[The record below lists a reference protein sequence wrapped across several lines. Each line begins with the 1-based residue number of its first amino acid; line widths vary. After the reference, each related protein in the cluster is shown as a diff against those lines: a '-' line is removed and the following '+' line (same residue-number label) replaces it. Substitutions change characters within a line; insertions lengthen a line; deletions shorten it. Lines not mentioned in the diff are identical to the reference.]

1 MTQDLVSQSDVL
13 PNGEALPCYLRSMH
27 LYYENQERFSKEGFT
42 FSTFEKIKRLAQLS
56 VWDLWN
62 LFSYAKRIPSG
73 GTYLEIGSHLGG
85 SLLCAYEATRASDNS
100 VNFIAIQP
108 VVTEELLSN
117 TEAIPHFRLIK
128 SKSDMAKDEIENN
141 SIDLLFIDGDHSYEQ
156 CKRDIENYWPKLKK
170 GGVLLG
176 HDYRK
181 TTPGVIRAVNEIFA
195 ETAVTLFKNC
205 MMWSVPLKETDRIDK

>member
-1 MTQDLVSQSDVL
+1 MSKDLLSQNDLL
-13 PNGEALPCYLRSMH
+13 PNAEGIRSYLRNMH
-27 LYYENQERFSKEGFT
+27 WYYENQERFSKEGFT
-42 FSTFEKIKRLAQLS
+42 FSRFEKTKRLAQLN

-73 GTYLEIGSHLGG
+73 GTYLEIGNHVGG
-85 SLLCAYEATRASDNS
+85 SLLCAYEATRASDSS

-108 VVTEELLSN
+108 AVTEQLLRN
-117 TEAIPHFRLIK
+117 IEAIPHFRLIK
-128 SKSDMAKDEIENN
+128 SKSDIAKNQIENS

-156 CKRDIENYWPKLKK
+156 CKRDIENYWPKLKE

-176 HDYRK
+176 HDYHRNYL
-181 TTPGVIRAVNEIFA
+181 GVIRAVNEIFTQ
-195 ETAVTLFKNC
+195 EAVTLFKNC